1 MVNHTR
7 LGAGGHWEFLAA
19 GEPWGE
25 HPAMA
30 ELLEKVKAAFA
41 AAGWE
46 CVPVEGRDVVTA
58 AFEAH
63 HAKLSLYAQTFEE
76 MGAVSIVSE
85 ASLAATP
92 AAMAKVGELLMR
104 VNQQLTV
111 GNFEANWDD
120 GMIYFRVTNLFPNT
134 EAATADL
141 IASLVRAA
149 VVEMD
154 RITPYLAV
162 IGRTDPGE
170 IDSLD
175 IPALMARED
184 LLPDVGMPAP

>member
-1 MVNHTR
+1 
-7 LGAGGHWEFLAA
+7 
-19 GEPWGE
+19 
-25 HPAMA
+25 MA
-30 ELLEKVKAAFA
+30 ELLEKVKAAFSA
-41 AAGWE
+41 SGWE

-63 HAKLSLYAQTFEE
+63 HAKVSLYVQTFEE

-92 AAMAKVGELLMR
+92 AAIAKVGELLMR

-111 GNFEANWDD
+111 GNFEMDWDQ
-120 GMIYFRVTNLFPNT
+120 GMIYFRATNVFADPG
-134 EAATADL
+134 AATAEL
-141 IASLVRAA
+141 LASLVRAA

-162 IGRTDPGE
+162 VARTAPGE
-170 IDSLD
+170 IDVLD
-175 IPALMARED
+175 VPLLLARKD
-184 LLPDVGMPAP
+184 LLPDVGTTP